1 MSKTIIQEAP
11 RTPVAL
17 QVRAGTPGGATL
29 VMTQG
34 ESVGYPCTID
44 STCLTMEMLCGGEFM
59 CYMSF
64 MNDYQAPDRTIL

>member
-1 MSKTIIQEAP
+1 MAP
-11 RTPVAL
+11 

-44 STCLTMEMLCGGEFM
+44 STCLTMEMLCGGEFVLLVINERLPG
-59 CYMSF
+59 S
-64 MNDYQAPDRTIL
+64 